1 MHPRTKQLVVMW
13 IATIIFSAI
22 MFFLAML
29 PALYE
34 LYPEYFPF

>member
-1 MHPRTKQLVVMW
+1 MQPRTKQLVVMW
-13 IATIIFSAI
+13 GATIVFASI

-34 LYPEYFPF
+34 VYPEYFPF